1 MAYGEQAYYCTHL
14 YTHKT
19 HYIGEYIDTYNKY
32 IHFQVKICLTEDVS
46 SCLDV
51 NLHVVL
57 HVHAAKVDTEQT
69 GVEPGSVAVTY
80 IANTRL
86 GLTKEKRRGEY
97 LHTGGAYD

>member
-1 MAYGEQAYYCTHL
+1 MSG
-14 YTHKT
+14 
-19 HYIGEYIDTYNKY
+19 
-32 IHFQVKICLTEDVS
+32 
-46 SCLDV
+46 CLDV

-86 GLTKEKRRGEY
+86 GLTKRKGEESTY
-97 LHTGGAYD
+97 TQEEHTIRYQGPAQIGT